1 MLNNIEKGYFY
12 ENNEDV
18 KVLMDFIRKPLES
31 TTEIFDIFRN
41 LPNAVYRESG
51 VNDQEKFCYIEGT
64 RPDKVLLVA
73 HADTVWHERVSK
85 FPNSISSKRNNIH
98 NPQIIDGV
106 IESTSDV
113 GIGADD
119 RSGIAILW
127 LLKDMGHSILI
138 VDGEERGMIGS
149 SWLISH
155 NKDIAEKINND
166 HSFVIQFDR
175 RGASDFKC
183 YSVGSNEFREYLKKE
198 TLYSEPERFSF
209 TDICTLCYKVVGV
222 NLSVGYYNEHTARE
236 ILVIREWIH
245 TLNMVRYWLSKSNLP
260 RFEIN
265 DIESNWDRYDDLEF
279 SYKNSTTSKKSKSH
293 LGGDLDDFDYLDYD
307 FEEPIYSNRKKSK
320 NNNLFYNYNKSKR
333 KSKKLNYDI
342 YNDFEEDSLYNFKD
356 YQYLDEEEIEELQD
370 VLLMFDDVSLDDID
384 NYKEYLSEDVFNF
397 VKNNLRNRE
406 GIS

>member
-1 MLNNIEKGYFY
+1 MLNNIEKSYFY

-41 LPNAVYRESG
+41 LPNSVYRESG
-51 VNDQEKFCYIEGT
+51 INDQEKFCYIEGT

-85 FPNSISSKRNNIH
+85 FPNLISYKRNNIH
-98 NPQIIDGV
+98 KPQIIEGV
-106 IESTSDV
+106 IETTSDV

-127 LLKDMGHSILI
+127 LLKDMGHSLLI

-149 SWLISH
+149 SWLIDY
-155 NKDIAEKINND
+155 NKDIAEKINNE

-175 RGASDFKC
+175 KGSSDFKC
-183 YSVGSNEFREYLKKE
+183 YSVGSEEFREYLKKE

-222 NLSVGYYNEHTARE
+222 NISVGYYNEHTARE

-245 TLNMVRYWLSKSNLP
+245 TLNMVRNWLSKPNLP

-265 DIESNWDRYDDLEF
+265 DKERDWDRYDDLEF
-279 SYKNSTTSKKSKSH
+279 SYRSSKRTTKSENFEDFSI
-293 LGGDLDDFDYLDYD
+293 DFDMY
-307 FEEPIYSNRKKSK
+307 
-320 NNNLFYNYNKSKR
+320 
-333 KSKKLNYDI
+333 
-342 YNDFEEDSLYNFKD
+342 
-356 YQYLDEEEIEELQD
+356 DEEEMEDLED
-370 VLLMFDDVSLDDID
+370 VLVMFRDVPLNEID
-384 NYKEYLSEDVFNF
+384 NYKGYLSEEVFNF
-397 VKNNLRNRE
+397 VKNTLNNKE
-406 GIS
+406 KEM